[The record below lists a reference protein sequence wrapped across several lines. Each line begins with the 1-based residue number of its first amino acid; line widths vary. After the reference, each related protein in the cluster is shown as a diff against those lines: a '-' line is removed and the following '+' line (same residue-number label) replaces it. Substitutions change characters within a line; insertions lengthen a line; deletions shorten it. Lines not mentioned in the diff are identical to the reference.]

1 MGVSSAVYFLLLVI
15 WTIAFYLGIKIL
27 INQVFNKN
35 FSMLKLIKKT
45 VKQKYSINVL
55 KRIFDL
61 KVFQILNSLLSK
73 ITELLKKPSPF
84 MNLFLY
90 TLFLLLIT
98 VLSQLILPEKTP
110 EICLSRNI
118 IVLGTIAFIIIPTIS
133 YNYFLSY
140 FFFLL
145 VYF

>member
-45 VKQKYSINVL
+45 VKQKYSINLL

-73 ITELLKKPSPF
+73 ITEILKKQSHF
-84 MNLFLY
+84 MNLFLN
-90 TLFLLLIT
+90 TLFLFLFN
-98 VLSQLILPEKTP
+98 IL
-110 EICLSRNI
+110 NQ
-118 IVLGTIAFIIIPTIS
+118 FILHIKI
-133 YNYFLSY
+133 
-140 FFFLL
+140 
-145 VYF
+145 